1 MKIGI
6 INDIHN
12 NLIALESVL
21 EEIESTCDK
30 IICCGDIIGI
40 GPYPEETVQRMMKIK
55 SLIAVRGN
63 HEKYLIEG
71 MPKKYPNDEQM
82 GIEEMKHHKWE
93 HSKLSKESIKF
104 LKNLPYSTEL
114 EITGKKIAI
123 MHYAMDKKH
132 RYIKYRQNPCKQDLE
147 KIFESVNADIIIYGH
162 DHNRNICKIDKCYI
176 NVGSLGCP
184 AKDKNIARYAILEI
198 TDGKLNIES
207 KEIIYDS
214 QTVIDKI
221 NEHNYPASAEIK
233 RFFYG
238 ISD

>member
-6 INDIHN
+6 ITDIHN

-21 EEIESTCDK
+21 KKIEITCDM

-55 SLIAVRGN
+55 NLIAVRGN
-63 HEKYLIEG
+63 HEKYLLEE
-71 MPKKYPNDEQM
+71 MPYKYPNDKQM

-93 HSKLSKESIKF
+93 HKQLSNNSVEF
-104 LKNLPYSTEL
+104 LKSLPYSRNL
-114 EITGKKIAI
+114 EIDGKKIAI
-123 MHYAMDKKH
+123 MHYAMDDEN
-132 RYIKYRQNPCKQDLE
+132 KYKSFGKNIE
-147 KIFESVNADIIIYGH
+147 KLFSFVDADIIIYGH
-162 DHNRNICKIDKCYI
+162 EHNRNICNTNKCYI

-184 AKDKNIARYAILEI
+184 AKDKNIARYGILEI
-198 TDGKLNIES
+198 TNGKVNIEAG
-207 KEIIYDS
+207 EIKYDS
-214 QTVIDKI
+214 QAVIDKI
-221 NEHNYPASAEIK
+221 NEYNCPASAEIK